1 MTVLLAAT
9 LSGCDVSGGE
19 SRSGTDRGSPGSGAA
34 AARSGPLAVREA
46 RGLRAAY
53 VSGARVHG
61 LAGARSPRR
70 LATAVNAAFTGTLV
84 PPAVPKPGNDGV
96 LAYHALR
103 RGRPVLRVHDA
114 VRDRDTAIA
123 EGAYSLAWRRDGTL
137 AYFKAL
143 RSRVPNPE
151 RFRGHLV
158 VRKMGR
164 GSSRRW
170 TSTPDRYVA
179 AAWAAGRLLAYR
191 LSGTSANVLVLDRP
205 RRVRVLARDAFL
217 IAVSP
222 DGRRALV
229 GGTQTTAGTTVR
241 VVDVG
246 TGATATAFSIRG
258 RHVPGSRAR
267 ITFVGS
273 GGSWSRDYVVGP
285 TNLGLVVFKVTS
297 GRIALEQILTVD
309 LTTFQTGIQEPRL
322 DSSGRRIVA
331 WGELTPSPR
340 QPLPNAVLLA
350 CDRIARQCR
359 HGRPHPGL
367 QPPRPIY
374 NPSRP

>member
-1 MTVLLAAT
+1 MLLAAT
-9 LSGCDVSGGE
+9 LSAGCDISNGD
-19 SRSGTDRGSPGSGAA
+19 SRPGTDAASPGSEAA

-46 RGLRAAY
+46 RDLRAAY

-61 LAGARSPRR
+61 LAGVRTPRR
-70 LATAVNAAFTGTLV
+70 LATAVNAPFTGTFV
-84 PPAVPKPGNDGV
+84 PPAVPKPGNDPV
-96 LAYHALR
+96 LAYQAFR

-114 VRDRDTAIA
+114 VRDRDTEIA
-123 EGAYSLAWRRDGTL
+123 EGAFSIAWRRDGTL
-137 AYFKAL
+137 AYFKGL
-143 RSRVPNPE
+143 RSRVRDPG

-158 VRKMGR
+158 VQDLGR
-164 GSSRRW
+164 GRSRRW

-191 LSGTSANVLVLDRP
+191 LSSTGADVLVLDGP
-205 RRVRVLARDAFL
+205 RRIRVLARDAFL

-229 GGTQTTAGTTVR
+229 GGDQTTAGTTVR
-241 VVDVG
+241 VVEVG
-246 TGATATAFSIRG
+246 TGATTDSLSFRG
-258 RHVPGSRAR
+258 RPVAESRER
-267 ITFVGS
+267 ITFVAS
-273 GGSWSRDYVVGP
+273 GGSWSRDHVVGP
-285 TNLGLVVFKVTS
+285 TNLGLVVFKVAS

-322 DSSGRRIVA
+322 DASGRRIVA
-331 WGELTPSPR
+331 WAEVTPSPR
-340 QPLPNAVLLA
+340 QPIANAVLLA

-359 HGRPHPGL
+359 HGPPHPGL
-367 QPPRPIY
+367 QPPRPLY